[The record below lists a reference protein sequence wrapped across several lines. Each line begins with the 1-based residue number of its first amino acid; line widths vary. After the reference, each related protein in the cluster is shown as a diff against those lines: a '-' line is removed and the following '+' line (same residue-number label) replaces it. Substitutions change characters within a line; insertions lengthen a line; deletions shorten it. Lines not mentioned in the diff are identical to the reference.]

1 MRKRNLCY
9 SSINFVS
16 GRSDFGVSEFGEC
29 SWFEELVEQSR
40 ASSVWVL
47 WTCCAHNGWLF
58 WKRIVRI
65 RERENEWGVRK
76 MDARAF

>member
-1 MRKRNLCY
+1 M
-9 SSINFVS
+9 S